1 MGTSKKG
8 AMAKD
13 TVIYMLAKGIEG
25 VVGVV
30 TMSVMTYLFATFQMG
45 LYSTVNIAITTI
57 GMVAIQ
63 WLVQSVLRYVNK
75 YDILNQQKEFY
86 STVFS
91 AWKRVN
97 VGVAITSET
106 AATPTVAGTAKRR
119 YILTASLI
127 SLAVASLSPSAQVRS
142 IVG

>member
-1 MGTSKKG
+1 METSKKG

-97 VGVAITSET
+97 VGVALIALIIILVVKTLQLCPYDFRCFMVHNLQHFT
-106 AATPTVAGTAKRR
+106 AYDCYACSSKR
-119 YILTASLI
+119 
-127 SLAVASLSPSAQVRS
+127 
-142 IVG
+142 G

>member
-45 LYSTVNIAITTI
+45 LYSTVNIAIY
-57 GMVAIQ
+57 
-63 WLVQSVLRYVNK
+63 LC
-75 YDILNQQKEFY
+75 
-86 STVFS
+86 
-91 AWKRVN
+91 
-97 VGVAITSET
+97 
-106 AATPTVAGTAKRR
+106 P
-119 YILTASLI
+119 
-127 SLAVASLSPSAQVRS
+127 
-142 IVG
+142 

>member
-63 WLVQSVLRYVNK
+63 ACTVCFEIRKQIRYFK
-75 YDILNQQKEFY
+75 SAKGILLY
-86 STVFS
+86 SFFS
-91 AWKRVN
+91 LEKCKCRCCLN
-97 VGVAITSET
+97 STYY
-106 AATPTVAGTAKRR
+106 
-119 YILTASLI
+119 YISC
-127 SLAVASLSPSAQVRS
+127 
-142 IVG
+142 

>member
-75 YDILNQQKEFY
+75 YDIFKSAKGILLYSIFSLEKCKCRCCLN
-86 STVFS
+86 STYY
-91 AWKRVN
+91 
-97 VGVAITSET
+97 
-106 AATPTVAGTAKRR
+106 
-119 YILTASLI
+119 YISC
-127 SLAVASLSPSAQVRS
+127 
-142 IVG
+142 